1 MAAITLYQYSGEPE
15 RVDKTSM
22 LTSAVQISPQIYR
35 DSIDLHAP
43 VFDVEQNLSAAIN
56 FAKIEQDGRTW
67 YYFCRIENIRRG
79 LSRVYCDIDVLQTY
93 CNSEAFNAIPIV
105 PQRSASNNAYNAWIA
120 DTMQPVEVAKYC
132 EIMNPTGYDPALPD
146 ACLDYAEL
154 SLVAGIIGT
163 EDKIGTT
170 VQQVQTN

>member
-1 MAAITLYQYSGEPE
+1 MDIAFFTYAGRSNVVQKTLTPVATITGAKPFQPLSPLTGELLLDYNADIFGANYCTFLGKSYFVTDRE
-15 RVDKTSM
+15 LLTGQRMRIICRV
-22 LTSAVQISPQIYR
+22 
-35 DSIDLHAP
+35 
-43 VFDVEQNLSAAIN
+43 
-56 FAKIEQDGRTW
+56 
-67 YYFCRIENIRRG
+67 
-79 LSRVYCDIDVLQTY
+79 DVLQTY

-105 PQRSASNNAYNAWIA
+105 PQRSASKTAYNAWIA

>member
-1 MAAITLYQYSGEPE
+1 MAAITLYQYTGEPE

-35 DSIDLHAP
+35 DSIDFHAP

-56 FAKIEQDGRTW
+56 YAKIEQDGRTW

-79 LSRVYCDIDVLQTY
+79 LSRVYCDIDVL
-93 CNSEAFNAIPIV
+93 
-105 PQRSASNNAYNAWIA
+105 
-120 DTMQPVEVAKYC
+120 QPVEVAKYC